1 VNAVASHPVDLLQGT
16 LEFLILKTLSWGP
29 MHGFAVARWIRKTT
43 GDALEIEEGALYP
56 ALHRMERRGWI
67 DAEWGV
73 TENNRRAKYYQLNR
87 LGRDQLRR
95 EETSWTRYVA
105 AVSKI
110 MAAAR
115 ASA

>member
-1 VNAVASHPVDLLQGT
+1 MASQPVDLLQGT
-16 LEFLILKTLSWGP
+16 LEFLVLKTLSWGP

-43 GDALEIEEGALYP
+43 GDALAIEEGALYP

-67 DAEWGV
+67 EAEWGV
-73 TENNRRAKYYQLNR
+73 TENNRRAKYYQLTR

-115 ASA
+115 VPA

>member
-1 VNAVASHPVDLLQGT
+1 MPTSPVELLQGT

-29 MHGFAVARWIRKTT
+29 MHGFAVGRWIRKTT
-43 GDALEIEEGALYP
+43 DDALEIEEGALYP

-67 DAEWGV
+67 ASDWGV
-73 TENNRRAKYYQLNR
+73 TENNRRAKYYEITR

-95 EETSWTRYVA
+95 EESSWTRYVA

-110 MAAAR
+110 MAAAKV
-115 ASA
+115 